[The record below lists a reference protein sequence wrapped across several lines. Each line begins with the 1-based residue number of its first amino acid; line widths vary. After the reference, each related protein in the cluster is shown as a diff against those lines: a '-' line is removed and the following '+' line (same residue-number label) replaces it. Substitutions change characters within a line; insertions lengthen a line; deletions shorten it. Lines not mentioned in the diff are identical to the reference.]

1 MVECIQNHTPGVL
14 IIDEISRAAEVQ
26 AALTCKERGV
36 RVVASAHGNL
46 AGLVRNAQLC
56 DLVGGVDVV
65 TISDEYARQD
75 AQRHHH
81 HHNPATGGGS
91 PPMENVSKLRAQ
103 RRGPPIF
110 DVVIEL
116 TRDNRHEWQVVLH
129 TASAVDSILA
139 HGHYAAQIRN
149 RKDSNEGGGPI
160 TVRNVQHE
168 AYIDD
173 RILKEA
179 SMYESTLHRLPSSH
193 HHHHQYD
200 SSSSRRRY
208 FEKDAPPA
216 VRHSF
221 AAQTSCPVCS
231 QQFASRRAMLNH
243 ATAKKD
249 CRRALD
255 NRTKKR
261 FKKELRF

>member
-1 MVECIQNHTPGVL
+1 
-14 IIDEISRAAEVQ
+14 
-26 AALTCKERGV
+26 
-36 RVVASAHGNL
+36 
-46 AGLVRNAQLC
+46 
-56 DLVGGVDVV
+56 
-65 TISDEYARQD
+65 
-75 AQRHHH
+75 
-81 HHNPATGGGS
+81 
-91 PPMENVSKLRAQ
+91 MENVSKLRAQ

-149 RKDSNEGGGPI
+149 RKNSNEGGGGGPI

-193 HHHHQYD
+193 HHHHQYEQRQQQQQP
-200 SSSSRRRY
+200 SSL
-208 FEKDAPPA
+208 F
-216 VRHSF
+216 
-221 AAQTSCPVCS
+221 
-231 QQFASRRAMLNH
+231 
-243 ATAKKD
+243 
-249 CRRALD
+249 
-255 NRTKKR
+255 
-261 FKKELRF
+261 